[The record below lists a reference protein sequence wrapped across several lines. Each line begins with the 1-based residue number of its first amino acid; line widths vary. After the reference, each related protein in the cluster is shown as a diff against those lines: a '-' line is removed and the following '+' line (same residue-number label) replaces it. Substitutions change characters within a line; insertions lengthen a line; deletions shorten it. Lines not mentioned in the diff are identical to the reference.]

1 MLKPPF
7 FRIQLLLK
15 TQRIRFHWDTSGNT
29 LPVRGG
35 ACPCLGC
42 ALSLL
47 SWAAFLIDRHSS
59 GSVAT
64 RKSVPVREEVNV

>member
-7 FRIQLLLK
+7 LKIKLLLK
-15 TQRIRFHWDTSGNT
+15 NQRIRFHWDTSGNS

-35 ACPCLGC
+35 ACRCLGC

-47 SWAAFLIDRHSS
+47 NWAAFLIDRHSS
-59 GSVAT
+59 GSVT
-64 RKSVPVREEVNV
+64 TKKSVPFREEVNV

>member
-47 SWAAFLIDRHSS
+47 SWAALRLFSLT
-59 GSVAT
+59 GT
-64 RKSVPVREEVNV
+64 RVGL